1 MRALQR
7 GGIPPLGFAALNP
20 TYAVDLGRR
29 VDNGATLSTNGGGA
43 YPVENAARFSTLRQ
57 DIGWI
62 AALGRSYGKRSRQ
75 ARPLPLPLGEGWGEG
90 APAQRYP
97 RSWASLRSTQP
108 TRSISAVGW
117 ITAQPYP
124 RMEPGL
130 AQWKTLRG
138 FPRYAR
144 TSAGSRPWAAPTG
157 SGRARLDRP
166 SPLGE
171 GWGEGAPAP
180 RYPLRWAS
188 LRSTQPTRPISA
200 VVWITAQPY
209 PRMEPGLPSGKR
221 CAVFHA
227 TPGHRLDRGP
237 GAAPTGS
244 GRARLDR
251 PSPLGEGWGEGAP
264 APRYPLR
271 WASLRSTQPTQP

>member
-1 MRALQR
+1 M
-7 GGIPPLGFAALNP
+7 GG
-20 TYAVDLGRR
+20 V
-29 VDNGATLSTNGGGA
+29 
-43 YPVENAARFSTLRQ
+43 
-57 DIGWI
+57 GWI
-62 AALGRSYGKRSRQ
+62 AAQPYPRMAGRFAQRKTLRGFPRYARTSAGSRPWAAPTGSGR
-75 ARPLPLPLGEGWGEG
+75 ARLDRPSPLGEGWGEG
-90 APAQRYP
+90 APARRYP
-97 RSWASLRSTQP
+97 RSWASLRPTQP
-108 TRSISAVGW
+108 TRSISAVGG

-171 GWGEGAPAP
+171 GWGEGAPAQ

-227 TPGHRLDRGP
+227 TPGHRLDRGHGPLLREAVAP
-237 GAAPTGS
+237 GLTAPSPS
-244 GRARLDR
+244 GRG
-251 PSPLGEGWGEGAP
+251 LG
-264 APRYPLR
+264 
-271 WASLRSTQPTQP
+271 

>member
-1 MRALQR
+1 MA
-7 GGIPPLGFAALNP
+7 
-20 TYAVDLGRR
+20 GR
-29 VDNGATLSTNGGGA
+29 
-43 YPVENAARFSTLRQ
+43 F
-57 DIGWI
+57 
-62 AALGRSYGKRSRQ
+62 
-75 ARPLPLPLGEGWGEG
+75 
-90 APAQRYP
+90 
-97 RSWASLRSTQP
+97 
-108 TRSISAVGW
+108 
-117 ITAQPYP
+117 
-124 RMEPGL
+124 

-227 TPGHRLDRGP
+227 TPGHRLDRGHGP
-237 GAAPTGS
+237 LLREAVAPGSTAPLPWERAGVKALQRRGIPSVGLRCAQPNLRGRSVDNGAALSTNGAGACPVENAARFSTLRQDIGWIAAM
-244 GRARLDR
+244 GR
-251 PSPLGEGWGEGAP
+251 SYGK
-264 APRYPLR
+264 
-271 WASLRSTQPTQP
+271 RSRQA

>member
-1 MRALQR
+1 MEPGLAQWKTLRGFPRYARTSAGSRPWAAPTGSGRARLDHPLSPWERAGVRALQR

-29 VDNGATLSTNGGGA
+29 GDNGAALSTNGAGA
-43 YPVENAARFSTLRQ
+43 CLVENAARFSTLRQ

-62 AALGRSYGKRSRQ
+62 AAMGRSYGKRSRQ
-75 ARPLPLPLGEGWGEG
+75 ARPPPIPLGEGWGEG

-130 AQWKTLRG
+130 
-138 FPRYAR
+138 
-144 TSAGSRPWAAPTG
+144 
-157 SGRARLDRP
+157 
-166 SPLGE
+166 
-171 GWGEGAPAP
+171 
-180 RYPLRWAS
+180 
-188 LRSTQPTRPISA
+188 
-200 VVWITAQPY
+200 
-209 PRMEPGLPSGKR
+209 PSGKR

-227 TPGHRLDRGP
+227 TPGHRLDRGHGPLLREAVAP
-237 GAAPTGS
+237 GLTAPSPS
-244 GRARLDR
+244 GRG
-251 PSPLGEGWGEGAP
+251 LG
-264 APRYPLR
+264 
-271 WASLRSTQPTQP
+271 